1 MSLKF
6 PLEDGFII
14 CAVSVAV
21 GFRLEP
27 CNLQRRLL
35 MEEVKEIYNIV
46 IQEIEVVCELI
57 EGVCF
62 PSFISQSFSRN

>member
-1 MSLKF
+1 MCC
-6 PLEDGFII
+6 PCE
-14 CAVSVAV
+14 AV
-21 GFRLEP
+21 GFKSEP

-57 EGVCF
+57 EGFVF
-62 PSFISQSFSRN
+62 HHLSHKA